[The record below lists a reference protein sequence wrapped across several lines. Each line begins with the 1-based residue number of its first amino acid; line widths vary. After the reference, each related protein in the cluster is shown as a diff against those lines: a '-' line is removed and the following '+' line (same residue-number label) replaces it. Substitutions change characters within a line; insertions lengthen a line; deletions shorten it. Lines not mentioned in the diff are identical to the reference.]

1 VRRVLILFIVAAIL
15 TSAYLL
21 WSQQDLVGIILLGLA
36 FAVLALYLI
45 YHLILWLPMVG
56 QAEVAVITRHGRFER
71 IQNPGRF
78 ILLPFENL
86 HTRIPTNV
94 QIFLTPRQK
103 ILLNDGIEAEL
114 AMILQYRLQYN
125 PDAPRIAAFA
135 VDDWKSAIEDRV
147 TGPTLY
153 QTVAVHDVTD
163 LIIAQKAINAELK
176 ANIQSQIHNWGFH
189 VIDARLTDVHVP
201 APVSEAMGKGYHLKL
216 IADKL
221 RDIAGDRLKL
231 VVACIKQGVKP
242 EDIMTPNDLFIL
254 SYIEALQKMAE
265 DKATKMLIPYE
276 ILEAI
281 TAFGRQ

>member
-1 VRRVLILFIVAAIL
+1 MRRVPILLMIVAMLASVYFLWKQQFLAGIVSL
-15 TSAYLL
+15 SLALVALVLYLL
-21 WSQQDLVGIILLGLA
+21 
-36 FAVLALYLI
+36 YR
-45 YHLILWLPMVG
+45 LILWLPMVG
-56 QAEVAVITRHGRFER
+56 QAEVAVITLHGRFER
-71 IQNPGRF
+71 IQGPGRF

-103 ILLNDGIEAEL
+103 ILLNDGIEVEL

-153 QTVAVHDVTD
+153 QTVAAHDVTE
-163 LIIAQKAINAELK
+163 LIIAQRAINAELSS
-176 ANIQSQIHNWGFH
+176 NIQGQIRNWGFQ
-189 VIDARLTDVHVP
+189 VIDARLTDVQVP
-201 APVSEAMGKGYHLKL
+201 TRVKEAMEKGYHLKL

-231 VVACIKQGVKP
+231 VITSMQQGVEP
-242 EDIMTPNDLFIL
+242 EKIMTPNDLFIL

-281 TAFGRQ
+281 TALGKP